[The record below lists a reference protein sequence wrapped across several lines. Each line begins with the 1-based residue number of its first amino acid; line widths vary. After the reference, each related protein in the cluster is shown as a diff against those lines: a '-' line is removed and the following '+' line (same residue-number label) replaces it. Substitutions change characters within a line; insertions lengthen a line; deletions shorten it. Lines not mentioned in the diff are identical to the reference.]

1 MDNNYVPF
9 VRSSQFSTV
18 QTNDDHFRRQV
29 YIGII
34 DRIIQE
40 FDTRFDEVNIELLSC
55 MTVLNPS
62 NSFASVDAH
71 KVRRL
76 AEFYHNGFSSS
87 DLLRLEMQLDN
98 YIDDMRRED
107 SFQDI
112 NNLIDHSVELVE
124 TNNHNIY
131 DLVYLL
137 FKLVLI
143 LPVAT
148 TSIERTF
155 SMMNFANNRLRNRM
169 DDDLLDYCLV
179 TFVERNIFLNIKEED
194 IINSFMV
201 IRRHRLDMSKK

>member
-1 MDNNYVPF
+1 
-9 VRSSQFSTV
+9 
-18 QTNDDHFRRQV
+18 
-29 YIGII
+29 
-34 DRIIQE
+34 
-40 FDTRFDEVNIELLSC
+40 
-55 MTVLNPS
+55 
-62 NSFASVDAH
+62 
-71 KVRRL
+71 
-76 AEFYHNGFSSS
+76 
-87 DLLRLEMQLDN
+87 LLRLEMQLDN

-112 NNLIDHSVELVE
+112 NNLFNHSVEFVE

-131 DLVYLL
+131 NLVYLL

-155 SMMNFANNRLRNRM
+155 STMNFAKNRLRNRM